1 MNFLRVNDVADK
13 LQVSRATIWA
23 WSKAGKF
30 PKPVKLGAGVTRWS
44 EQDVDDWIEMQANK

>member
-13 LQVSRATIWA
+13 LQVSRATVWA

-44 EQDVDDWIEMQANK
+44 EQDINDWIEIQANK